1 VNREEIAMNQHILPA
16 TVIHGPRIDRRAPV
30 RAFRFVLNRFL
41 LLPLGALVALVWAN
55 TEPEGYFRMSQA
67 LAFPVNEIGMAF
79 FLALVAQ
86 EVYEALMP
94 GGALNA
100 WRHWSLP
107 VAGALGGVAGSVATF
122 FVVVGLKHEAVLS
135 PAWPVAAAV
144 DVAAGY
150 YLLRLI
156 YPHRNQ
162 AIAFLLVLSVV
173 TDVIVMAFVAPLSPI
188 QLAKPA
194 GPVLLV
200 VAVGAAAV
208 LKYQRMSSFWPY
220 LLGAGSVSWLGLY
233 SMGIH
238 PALALIPLVPLLPHD
253 PRRREIFADRPD
265 DTPVHYGEHEWN
277 GVAQVALFLF
287 GLVNAGVVLRHF
299 DTGSWTVMLASLL
312 GRPIGILGA
321 IGFAVAAGLRLPR
334 KMHWRDLAVI
344 AVASSSGFTF
354 ALFMASAALPAGAV
368 AEQITVGALATVA
381 GAGLALG
388 AAWLLGVGRFAAPHR
403 RG

>member
-1 VNREEIAMNQHILPA
+1 MNQHILPA
-16 TVIHGPRIDRRAPV
+16 AALHPLKIARQAPL

-41 LLPLGALVALVWAN
+41 LLPLGALIALIWAN

-67 LAFPVNEIGMAF
+67 IAFPVNEIGMAF
-79 FLALVAQ
+79 FLALMAQ

-94 GGALNA
+94 GGVLNS

-107 VAGALGGVAGSVATF
+107 VVGALGGLIGSVATF
-122 FVVVGLKHEAVLS
+122 FVIVGLTHEAVLS
-135 PAWPVAAAV
+135 TAWPVAAAV

-173 TDVIVMAFVAPLSPI
+173 TDVIVMALVAPVTPSRL
-188 QLAKPA
+188 LEPA
-194 GPVLLV
+194 GPMLML
-200 VAVGAAAV
+200 VAVLVAAA
-208 LKYQRMSSFWPY
+208 LKYRRVRSFWPY
-220 LLGAGSVSWLGLY
+220 LLGSGTVSWLGLY

-238 PALALIPLVPLLPHD
+238 PALALIPIVPLLPHD

-265 DTPVHYGEHEWN
+265 DAPVHYGEHEWN

-287 GLVNAGVVLRHF
+287 GLVNAGVIVRHY
-299 DTGSWTVMLASLL
+299 DTGSWTVMVAALL
-312 GRPIGILGA
+312 GRPLGILGA
-321 IGFAVAAGLRLPR
+321 IGLAVAAGLRLPR
-334 KMHWRDLAVI
+334 KMHWRELVI
-344 AVASSSGFTF
+344 IAAASSSGFTF
-354 ALFMASAALPAGAV
+354 ALFMVSAALPAGAV

-381 GAGLALG
+381 GAGVALG
-388 AAWLLGVGRFAAPHR
+388 SAWLLGVGRFAVPQGR
-403 RG
+403 